1 MQYRILITFTDATT
15 GEAIEHR
22 QDIEARTESEL
33 QQLVPKLLMT
43 LSQTGYIRYDAQD
56 GWRLLPGAQ
65 LRDLR
70 ARQSSRIILTGSS
83 GLAL

>member
-1 MQYRILITFTDATT
+1 MRYKISISFTDRGS
-15 GEAIEHR
+15 GEEIVHHEH
-22 QDIEARTESEL
+22 IEAKNEQEL

-43 LSQTGYIRYDAQD
+43 LSQTGYIRYNVEE

-70 ARQSSRIILTGSS
+70 ARRASRIILTGASAS
-83 GLAL
+83 